1 MNLEA
6 FNVPL
11 REWIA
16 EDRTRREVKRRFRK
30 FLLEFKVSTD
40 ERILL
45 ARARGMRMTD
55 LAALPP
61 CVWPSPASHA
71 VVVMPMVVLVQDAGG
86 RLVHMDAIQSMC
98 AANLASLEV
107 NYQHLSATFP
117 ILAFWLADAPLD
129 MLEIFDEVRGAGP
142 LWSMARAPMAM
153 AAAATLPAASLLW
166 L

>member
-40 ERILL
+40 ERVLL

-55 LAALPP
+55 LAPLPP
-61 CVWPSPASHA
+61 SVWPSPASHG
-71 VVVMPMVVLVQDAGG
+71 VVVLAMVVLVQDAGG

-129 MLEIFDEVRGAGP
+129 VLEIFDEVAGP
-142 LWSMARAPMAM
+142 LWSMAM